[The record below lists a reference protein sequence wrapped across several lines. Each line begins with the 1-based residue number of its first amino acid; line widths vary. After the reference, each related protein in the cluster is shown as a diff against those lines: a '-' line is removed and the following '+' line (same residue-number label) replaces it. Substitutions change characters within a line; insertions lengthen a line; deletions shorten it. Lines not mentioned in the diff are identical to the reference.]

1 MKKLLS
7 VLLAVLLIFSF
18 AACGNNDDNNDQ
30 AGNKYGLL
38 EDGVLKVAME
48 AEYPPMEFKDEN
60 GNLVG
65 FDVDMMKAIGE
76 KLGVEIQ
83 YVEMEWAGIFMGL
96 TAGNYDA
103 VCSGVSITQARI
115 DEKQMQFSD
124 AYMNNGQYIVVSEGT
139 TNINQPAD
147 LAGLK
152 VGVQFQTT
160 ADIAAQKY
168 LADGI
173 EFELISYDSVQQA
186 FLALEGGMVDVVVA
200 DATVAIAYVNENDE
214 KFDISNAKLTNEPM
228 AIAVEYGNDELTEA
242 LNTAIAELA
251 SDGTLADLSVKY
263 VDTDLTQ
270 NIDMNLV
277 SVE

>member
-7 VLLAVLLIFSF
+7 ILLVTLMVFSF
-18 AACGNNDDNNDQ
+18 AACGGGDDT
-30 AGNKYGLL
+30 AGNQYGLL
-38 EDGVLKVAME
+38 EEGVLKVAME
-48 AEYPPMEFKDEN
+48 AEYPPMEYKDEN
-60 GNLVG
+60 GNLIG
-65 FDVDMMKAIGE
+65 FDVDMMAAIGE

-124 AYMNNGQYIVVSEGT
+124 AYMNNGQYIVVYEGV
-139 TNINQPAD
+139 TNINQPED

-173 EFELISYDSVQQA
+173 EFELLSYDSVQQA

-200 DATVAIAYVNENDE
+200 DATVAIAYVNENDD

-242 LNTAIAELA
+242 LNKALAELVA
-251 SDGTLADLSVKY
+251 DGTLADLSVKY

>member
-1 MKKLLS
+1 
-7 VLLAVLLIFSF
+7 
-18 AACGNNDDNNDQ
+18 
-30 AGNKYGLL
+30 
-38 EDGVLKVAME
+38 
-48 AEYPPMEFKDEN
+48 
-60 GNLVG
+60 
-65 FDVDMMKAIGE
+65 
-76 KLGVEIQ
+76 
-83 YVEMEWAGIFMGL
+83 MEWAGIFMGL

-168 LADGI
+168 LSDGI
-173 EFELISYDSVQQA
+173 QFELISYDSVQQA
-186 FLALEGGMVDVVVA
+186 FLALEGGQVDVVVA
-200 DATVAIAYVNENDE
+200 DATVAIAYVNENND

-242 LNTAIAELA
+242 LNNALAELA
-251 SDGTLADLSVKY
+251 ADGTLADLSVKY

-270 NIDMNLV
+270 DIDMNLV

>member
-7 VLLAVLLIFSF
+7 VLLVALLIVSF
-18 AACGNNDDNNDQ
+18 AACGNKDDQ
-30 AGNKYGLL
+30 TAGNKYGLL
-38 EDGVLKVAME
+38 EEGVLKVAME

-60 GNLVG
+60 GNLTG

-168 LADGI
+168 LSDGI
-173 EFELISYDSVQQA
+173 QFELISYDSVQQA
-186 FLALEGGMVDVVVA
+186 FLALEGGQVDVVVA
-200 DATVAIAYVNENDE
+200 DATIAIAYVNENND

-242 LNTAIAELA
+242 LNNALAELA
-251 SDGTLADLSVKY
+251 ADGTLADLSVKY

-270 NIDMNLV
+270 DIDMNLV

>member
-7 VLLAVLLIFSF
+7 ILLVTLMVFSF
-18 AACGNNDDNNDQ
+18 AACGGDKDDQ
-30 AGNKYGLL
+30 SAGNQYGLL
-38 EDGVLKVAME
+38 EEGVLKVAME

-60 GNLVG
+60 GNLTG

-168 LADGI
+168 QADGI

-186 FLALEGGMVDVVVA
+186 FLALEGGQVDVVVA

-242 LNTAIAELA
+242 LNKAIAELA
-251 SDGTLADLSVKY
+251 ADGTLADLSVKY

>member
-7 VLLAVLLIFSF
+7 VILVALLIVSF
-18 AACGNNDDNNDQ
+18 AACGNKDDGTTNQ
-30 AGNKYGLL
+30 YGLID
-38 EDGVLKVAME
+38 EGVLKVAME

-65 FDVDMMKAIGE
+65 FDVDMMAAIGE

-139 TNINQPAD
+139 TNINQPSD

-168 LADGI
+168 LSDGI

-242 LNTAIAELA
+242 LNKAIAELA
-251 SDGTLADLSVKY
+251 ADGTLADLSVKY